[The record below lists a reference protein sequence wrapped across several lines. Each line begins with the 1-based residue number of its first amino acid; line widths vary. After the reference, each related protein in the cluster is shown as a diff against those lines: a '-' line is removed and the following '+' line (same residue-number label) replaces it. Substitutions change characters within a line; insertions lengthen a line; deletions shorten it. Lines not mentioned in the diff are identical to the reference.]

1 MSYKITTPYLYQEM
15 LRSHS
20 YLYQRRSKDVAVAA
34 SALGL
39 VEVHSSVPAPPATA
53 RFVSN
58 FNETPAKQAIIRDE
72 QLARDGMGLTPRPE
86 AFPNTGYLGQ
96 GVV

>member
-1 MSYKITTPYLYQEM
+1 MSYQEM
-15 LRSHS
+15 LRRHS
-20 YLYQRRSKDVAVAA
+20 YLYQRRPKDIPVAA
-34 SALGL
+34 PALGL
-39 VEVHSSVPAPPATA
+39 MEVHSSVPAPPATA
-53 RFVSN
+53 RFIPN
-58 FNETPAKQAIIRDE
+58 FNETPVKQTIIRDE